1 MTRSAHDKSATRL
14 ALIGA
19 AGRIRRAVDRLITPR
34 ATRIPDDGTTGDAV
48 IEPGSFGVVHAST
61 RYESVVPM
69 IPGAA
74 GVVFGNLLHEGNNI
88 VMRGPRDRCTG
99 VFAFG
104 GTEIASAWRT
114 LARNTRGV
122 FVLRDSLFSQQD
134 HPFGNDPYA
143 PLLPPSYVLV
153 LAESAMTGRPIRVP
167 ELPAVDDRVWRRLR
181 RPTEV
186 FGDLPVSHLL
196 YRAAVAK
203 GPAAR
208 NARHTLHRMFD
219 DVRDVVAAIP
229 SGAHS
234 VAALGAERIA
244 ASDRAY
250 FTAALRRDR
259 VIPIFVENPMPHE
272 RGEMKGIDIVGR
284 DVDPALRDM
293 VVRTIYARRLADGD
307 LAVERYDLSDASERR
322 RAVAL
327 LQALVPRSSV
337 GVATTRVWLWVT
349 GRLSSGGKLAGENAL
364 AHVRGFRA
372 ELERANVDIAR
383 VALFSKPAY
392 EPPETGFCTDMESA
406 LAAHEALG
414 IPLSVAVSTMDKRLF
429 GLLCPQGRQVPE
441 PHPTE

>member
-1 MTRSAHDKSATRL
+1 MHDTNATRL
-14 ALIGA
+14 ALIGV
-19 AGRIRRAVDRLITPR
+19 AGRIRRAVGQLFTPR
-34 ATRIPDDGTTGDAV
+34 AARVPDDGAAGDV
-48 IEPGSFGVVHAST
+48 VVEPGSFVAVHAQT
-61 RYESVVPM
+61 RYKNLIPM

-88 VMRGPRDRCTG
+88 VLRGPRDRDTG

-104 GTEIASAWRT
+104 GAEIASAWRA
-114 LARNTRGV
+114 LSRNTRGV

-143 PLLPPSYVLV
+143 PLLPPSYVLAV
-153 LAESAMTGRPIRVP
+153 AQSAGTGQPFRVP
-167 ELPAVDDRVWRRLR
+167 ELPAVDDRAWLRMR
-181 RPTEV
+181 RPAEL

-196 YRAAVAK
+196 HRAAVAR

-208 NARHTLHRMFD
+208 NARQTLHRIFD
-219 DVRDVVAAIP
+219 DVRDLVAAMP
-229 SGAHS
+229 GGAHA
-234 VAALGAERIA
+234 VAELGAERIA

-284 DVDPALRDM
+284 HVDPALRDM

-322 RAVAL
+322 RAIGL
-327 LQALVPRSSV
+327 LEALVPRSSA
-337 GVATTRVWLWVT
+337 GGPTTRVWLWVT
-349 GRLSSGGKLAGENAL
+349 GRLSSRDKLAGEDAL

-372 ELERANVDIAR
+372 ELERANVDSAR
-383 VALFSKPAY
+383 VALLSKPAY
-392 EPPETGFCTDMESA
+392 QPRESAFCADMESA
-406 LAAHEALG
+406 LAAHEALD
-414 IPLSVAVSTMDKRLF
+414 IPLSTSLSTMDERLF
-429 GLLCPQGRQVPE
+429 TLLCPQGRQAPG
-441 PHPTE
+441 PRPTG